1 MDGFAY
7 AGEALTGRF
16 YGARNREYLQWMIR
30 RIFFWGLMVSLTSM
44 VIYAIFPEQ
53 ILRVMTND
61 MAIID
66 RAKDYMYWTLL
77 IPVTGFAAFLW
88 DGIFIGATASKE
100 MRNAMIVSSLLFF
113 VSYFAL
119 TPAWGNNGLWFSFI
133 FFLLVRGVV
142 QTFWAKKA
150 LTFET

>member
-1 MDGFAY
+1 
-7 AGEALTGRF
+7 
-16 YGARNREYLQWMIR
+16 
-30 RIFFWGLMVSLTSM
+30 MVSLTSM